1 MFDSGLLTLYD
12 LHDIS
17 DKGEMPKMALIEVTK
32 AYYSNRTVG
41 YNRLYAAMG
50 ANCKVDKIVRIW
62 HESRARTEQIVG
74 FENGEQ
80 YKVTAVQHLKDDN
93 NLSVTDLTLERI
105 EELYEKHAVDS

>member
-12 LHDIS
+12 LRDMS
-17 DKGEMPKMALIEVTK
+17 NKGEMPKMALVEVTK
-32 AYYSNRTVG
+32 AYYSNRAVG
-41 YNRLYAAMG
+41 YNRIYAAMG

-62 HESRARTEQIVG
+62 HESRARTEQIVE